1 MTNAQG
7 TRLLAVTG
15 TVTAALLALSVFGIF
30 LVAPEDADQGIIQRI
45 FYFHVAIALTSLIA
59 FLVAA
64 IYGIRYLRSRKP
76 EHDRI
81 GSASVGLGLF
91 FSILV
96 LITGSIWAKASWGT
110 WWVWEDPRLATF
122 VIVLLLYGAYYLL
135 RSSVDGERQARYSAI
150 FAIAAFASVPLS
162 FYSVRVAQSFV
173 HPVVFT
179 NSGANMPSTMV
190 VWFVVAQVAM
200 LGLFWTLL
208 QMELVQRRTDAALKR
223 LKLQLEAEA

>member
-1 MTNAQG
+1 MTNARG

-15 TVTAALLALSVFGIF
+15 TATALLLAVSVFGIF

-45 FYFHVAIALTSLIA
+45 FYYHVAIALTSFIA

-64 IYGIRYLRSRKP
+64 IYGIAYLRTRKP
-76 EHDRI
+76 EYDRI
-81 GSASVGLGLF
+81 GVACVGLGLF

-110 WWVWEDPRLATF
+110 WWVWEDPRLVTF
-122 VIVLLLYGAYYLL
+122 VIVLLLYGAYFLL
-135 RSSVDGERQARYSAI
+135 RSSADGERQARYSAI

-179 NSGANMPSTMV
+179 QNGANMPSTMV
-190 VWFVVAQVAM
+190 VWFIVSQVAM

-208 QMELVQRRTDAALKR
+208 QMELIQRRTDAALKK
-223 LKLQLEAEA
+223 LKLQLEIE

>member
-1 MTNAQG
+1 MTNARG

-15 TVTAALLALSVFGIF
+15 TATALLLAVSVFGIF

-45 FYFHVAIALTSLIA
+45 FYFHVAIALTSFIA

-64 IYGIRYLRSRKP
+64 IYGIVYLRTRKP
-76 EHDRI
+76 EYDRI
-81 GSASVGLGLF
+81 GVASVGLGLF

-122 VIVLLLYGAYYLL
+122 VIVLLLYGAYFLL
-135 RSSVDGERQARYSAI
+135 RSSADGERQARYSAI

-179 NSGANMPSTMV
+179 PSGANMPSTML

-223 LKLQLEAEA
+223 LKAQLEVQ

>member
-1 MTNAQG
+1 MTNARG

-15 TVTAALLALSVFGIF
+15 TATALLLALSVFGIF

-59 FLVAA
+59 FLVGA
-64 IYGIRYLRSRKP
+64 IYGIVYLRKRKP
-76 EHDRI
+76 EYDRI
-81 GSASVGLGLF
+81 SSSSVGLGLF

-110 WWVWEDPRLATF
+110 WWVWEDPRLVTF
-122 VIVLLLYGAYYLL
+122 VIVLLLYGAYFLL
-135 RSSVDGERQARYSAI
+135 RSSAEGEWQARYSAI

-179 NSGANMPSTMV
+179 QNGANMPSTMV
-190 VWFVVAQVAM
+190 VWFIVSQVAM

-208 QMELVQRRTDAALKR
+208 QMELVQRRTDAALRR
-223 LKLQLEAEA
+223 LKMQLEVE